1 MTNKS
6 HLINFCYLPYLHLNF
21 SIYTIIF
28 SHAFS
33 RLKTLSLFYFSASL
47 IVYLFYITSHHHLPS
62 LRKKSYKKQKR
73 L

>member
-1 MTNKS
+1 MTYKS

-21 SIYTIIF
+21 STDTIVF

-33 RLKTLSLFYFSASL
+33 RLKTLSFFDFSTPLF
-47 IVYLFYITSHHHLPS
+47 VYLFYITSHHHLPS
-62 LRKKSYKKQKR
+62 LRKKSYQKQKR

>member
-6 HLINFCYLPYLHLNF
+6 RLIRFCYLPYLHVNF
-21 SIYTIIF
+21 SIYTIVF

-33 RLKTLSLFYFSASL
+33 QLKALSLCDFSTPL
-47 IVYLFYITSHHHLPS
+47 IVYLFCTTSHHHLPS
-62 LRKKSYKKQKR
+62 LQKISYKKQKR

>member
-6 HLINFCYLPYLHLNF
+6 HLISFRNLTYLHLNF
-21 SIYTIIF
+21 SIYTIVF

-33 RLKTLSLFYFSASL
+33 RLKILSFFDFSTPL
-47 IVYLFYITSHHHLPS
+47 IVYLFCITSHHHLPS
-62 LRKKSYKKQKR
+62 LQKKSYKKQKR